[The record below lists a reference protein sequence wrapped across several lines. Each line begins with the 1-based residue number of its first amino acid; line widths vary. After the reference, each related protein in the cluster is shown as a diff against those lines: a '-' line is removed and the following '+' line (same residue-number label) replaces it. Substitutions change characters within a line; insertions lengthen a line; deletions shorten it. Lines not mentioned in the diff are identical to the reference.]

1 MAAPF
6 EGARGFLD
14 AVAYREAHPRPPGR
28 PEYHPFVTI
37 SRQAGAGGHTL
48 ARVLL
53 QAMSQEDD
61 PLFQG
66 WQVFDRELCEKLM
79 EDPRLHVS
87 MQSLLTEEYRSEI
100 EDAIFSVLGGE
111 TPRYAVV
118 KKLFETI
125 RTLAALGRAIIVGR
139 AGMCVTRGLPDG
151 VDLRLVASEATRVKR
166 MAGLLQVG
174 EKEAR
179 EAVYKQDHDRSRLV
193 RDHFFRDIHDPLLYD
208 VIWNTEAVSFEAIA
222 ASVITLIKQR
232 AAASRAPGPAYR
244 NHQASAWPVSRPI
257 SCTAPS

>member
-1 MAAPF
+1 MAAPL
-6 EGARGFLD
+6 GDIRGFLD

-28 PEYHPFVTI
+28 SAYRPFVTV
-37 SRQAGAGGHTL
+37 SRQTGAGGHTL

-53 QAMSQEDD
+53 QAMDKEDD

-79 EDPRLHVS
+79 EDPKLRVS
-87 MQSLLTEEYRSEI
+87 TQSLLTEEYRSEI
-100 EDAIFSVLGGE
+100 EDTIFSILGGE

-125 RTLAALGRAIIVGR
+125 RTFATLGRVIIVGR

-151 VDLRLVASEATRVKR
+151 VHLRLVASEATRVKR
-166 MAGLLQVG
+166 MMGLLQVS

-179 EAVYKQDHDRSRLV
+179 ETVYKQDRDRARLV
-193 RDHFFRDIHDPLLYD
+193 RDHFSRDIHDPLLYD
-208 VIWNTEAVSFEAIA
+208 VTWNTETVSFEAIA
-222 ASVITLIKQR
+222 APVIALIK
-232 AAASRAPGPAYR
+232 
-244 NHQASAWPVSRPI
+244 HQAHAEPTAAWRVRQASVSAS
-257 SCTAPS
+257 